1 MTEMTLREVCQE
13 IGVSRRAVQGYE
25 KANLVSATG
34 KNNRGHLLYNDIAQ
48 KRIRQIKLFQ
58 DMGFSIKEI
67 QIIIDGSSHIL
78 RPALIEQEKKLNEN
92 IAHNH
97 AMISIIQEM
106 LKTL

>member
-1 MTEMTLREVCQE
+1 
-13 IGVSRRAVQGYE
+13 
-25 KANLVSATG
+25 
-34 KNNRGHLLYNDIAQ
+34 
-48 KRIRQIKLFQ
+48 
-58 DMGFSIKEI
+58 MGFTIKEI
-67 QIIIDGSSHIL
+67 KIIIDGSSHIL